1 MIVIDLSKYFSAQ
14 GGGSLDVGPKVVF
27 TIPLGKGI
35 PVTDTVVVTWI
46 IMAML
51 IALMF
56 VFTRRLEEVPRGSQ
70 NVVEMIVESLN
81 NLAKQLIGEKWE
93 PFAPYFG
100 TVAIFLFVANI
111 ISLIGFKP
119 PTRDISLT
127 AALAV
132 MTIAIT
138 IIAHIKYKGFK
149 SWLMSFVKPIPLLG
163 VLDLFTRPLSLTVRL
178 YGNILA
184 GVIIMEL
191 IYRVVPLVIPAA
203 LSLYFDLF
211 DGFIQ
216 MLIFV
221 FLSMLYVSE
230 AVNENEF

>member
-1 MIVIDLSKYFSAQ
+1 M
-14 GGGSLDVGPKVVF
+14 DVGPKVVF

>member
-1 MIVIDLSKYFSAQ
+1 M
-14 GGGSLDVGPKVVF
+14 DVGPKVVF
-27 TIPLGKGI
+27 TIPLFKGI

-46 IMAML
+46 IMAIL
-51 IALMF
+51 IVLMILL
-56 VFTRRLEEVPRGSQ
+56 TRRFEEVPRGAQ
-70 NVVEMIVESLN
+70 NVLEIIVESIN
-81 NLAKQLIGEKWE
+81 NLTRQLIGEKWRS
-93 PFAPYFG
+93 FAPYFG
-100 TVAIFLFVANI
+100 TVAIFLVFANI
-111 ISLIGFKP
+111 IGVIGFKP

-132 MTIAIT
+132 MTMAIY
-138 IIAHIKYKGFK
+138 IGAYIKYKGFK
-149 SWLMSFVKPIPLLG
+149 NWLVSFVKPIPLLG
-163 VLDLFTRPLSLTVRL
+163 ILDLFTRPLSLTVRL

-191 IYRVVPLVIPAA
+191 IYRVIPIVIPAA
-203 LSLYFDLF
+203 LSLYFDFF

-230 AVNENEF
+230 AVNEHEI

>member
-1 MIVIDLSKYFSAQ
+1 M
-14 GGGSLDVGPKVVF
+14 DVGPKVVF

-51 IALMF
+51 IALM
-56 VFTRRLEEVPRGSQ
+56 VIFTRRFEEVPRGAQ

-81 NLAKQLIGEKWE
+81 NLAKQLIGEKWQ

-111 ISLIGFKP
+111 IGLIGLKP

-127 AALAV
+127 AALAI

-138 IIAHIKYKGFK
+138 IIAHIRYKGFK

-191 IYRVVPLVIPAA
+191 IYRVIPLVIPAA

>member
-1 MIVIDLSKYFSAQ
+1 M
-14 GGGSLDVGPKVVF
+14 DVGPKVVF
-27 TIPLGKGI
+27 TIPLFKGI

-46 IMAML
+46 IMAIL
-51 IALMF
+51 IVLMILL
-56 VFTRRLEEVPRGSQ
+56 TRRFEEVPRGAQ
-70 NVVEMIVESLN
+70 NVLEIVVESIN
-81 NLAKQLIGEKWE
+81 NLTRQLIGEKWR

-100 TVAIFLFVANI
+100 TVAIFLVFANI
-111 ISLIGFKP
+111 IGVIGFKP

-132 MTIAIT
+132 MTMAIY
-138 IIAHIKYKGFK
+138 IGAYIKYKGFK
-149 SWLMSFVKPIPLLG
+149 NWLVSFVKPIPLLG
-163 VLDLFTRPLSLTVRL
+163 ILDLFTRPLSLTVRL

-191 IYRVVPLVIPAA
+191 IYRVIPIVIPAA
-203 LSLYFDLF
+203 LSLYFDFF

-230 AVNENEF
+230 AVNEHEI